1 MKHHQPIRVV
11 IVLLSVLFICF
22 TTSAQISQYQT
33 KDLRLIYLSPGYSY
47 LVPHTARSF
56 ENALTF
62 HKKFWNYKPSE
73 PVSILLNDF
82 EDVGNGGTLVI
93 PWNFLSIGISP
104 FDYSFNI
111 IPGNERM
118 QWLMNHEL
126 THVVMCDKAS
136 NSDKFYRKA
145 FLGKVMPDPSEPVS
159 MVYSYFTT
167 PRWYSP
173 RWFHEGIAVFMET
186 WMSGGMGRVLGG
198 YDEMVFRTMAKDSAR
213 FYRLIGLETEGTT
226 IDFQVGVNSYLYGT
240 RFVSYLA
247 YTYGVEKVQ
256 EFYKRENGSSRF
268 YANQFKNVFGK
279 DVQLAWDEWIICEKQ
294 FQHQN
299 LLTIRENQVTSPKR
313 IIQLPLGSVSKTFY
327 NKKNRKLYAAVNFPG
342 EMAHIVSIGV
352 DDGEMN
358 TISPVGSPSLYSVTS
373 VGYDADSNRIFVST
387 HNRTWR
393 GLSMI
398 DAETGKETKLIE
410 YSRAGDFAF
419 NPADRSLWGIQHI
432 NGRANIVR
440 MADPYQNIEE
450 IFSLPFGKSF
460 YDLEISSDGKLL
472 MGTITEVT
480 GRQKLA
486 LFNID
491 ELMNGKDDYVE
502 IYEFEDNVAANFVFS
517 EDNKFAYGVSYYT
530 GVSNVFRIDLITHEA
545 EILTNAETGFF
556 RPVVI
561 SDDSLMVMEY
571 TTNGMIPGLIK
582 IQTRDDVNAIEYIG
596 QKVYE
601 KNPEVE
607 NWMLPPP
614 STVNIDSLKQFEG
627 TYSTFKGIKLAS
639 AYPIIEGYDDLVA
652 FGYRANFMDYT
663 SLHSLTLRAS
673 YSNYSFL
680 PEKQRMHL
688 FADYNYWKWN
698 LTAAYNK
705 ANFFDLFGP
714 TKVSR
719 AGYAVTLKYHDLIIN
734 KLPVKLDYYL
744 RLGVYGDLEK
754 LPSFQNIESPYTELY
769 TFTGNL
775 HYTHLRKSLGA
786 IENEQGFEWD
796 FYATSYLA
804 KKSFYPAVISNQDF
818 GFLLPWRNSSFW
830 LRTSLGNSFGERKN
844 TLSNI
849 YFGGFG
855 NNWVDYQEALRYRDF
870 ESFPGV
876 EINEISAHN
885 FAKLTSEINLRPL
898 RFRNAGMLGFY
909 ATYARLSFFGMG
921 LFTDLDSPDLQ
932 RNIFNAGAQVDFEL
946 VIFSL
951 IKTTLSFGYAKA
963 FEDNFLPKDQ
973 FMLSLKLL

>member
-1 MKHHQPIRVV
+1 
-11 IVLLSVLFICF
+11 
-22 TTSAQISQYQT
+22 
-33 KDLRLIYLSPGYSY
+33 
-47 LVPHTARSF
+47 
-56 ENALTF
+56 
-62 HKKFWNYKPSE
+62 
-73 PVSILLNDF
+73 
-82 EDVGNGGTLVI
+82 
-93 PWNFLSIGISP
+93 
-104 FDYSFNI
+104 
-111 IPGNERM
+111 
-118 QWLMNHEL
+118 
-126 THVVMCDKAS
+126 
-136 NSDKFYRKA
+136 
-145 FLGKVMPDPSEPVS
+145 
-159 MVYSYFTT
+159 
-167 PRWYSP
+167 
-173 RWFHEGIAVFMET
+173 
-186 WMSGGMGRVLGG
+186 
-198 YDEMVFRTMAKDSAR
+198 
-213 FYRLIGLETEGTT
+213 
-226 IDFQVGVNSYLYGT
+226 
-240 RFVSYLA
+240 
-247 YTYGVEKVQ
+247 
-256 EFYKRENGSSRF
+256 
-268 YANQFKNVFGK
+268 
-279 DVQLAWDEWIICEKQ
+279 
-294 FQHQN
+294 
-299 LLTIRENQVTSPKR
+299 
-313 IIQLPLGSVSKTFY
+313 
-327 NKKNRKLYAAVNFPG
+327 
-342 EMAHIVSIGV
+342 
-352 DDGEMN
+352 
-358 TISPVGSPSLYSVTS
+358 
-373 VGYDADSNRIFVST
+373 
-387 HNRTWR
+387 
-393 GLSMI
+393 
-398 DAETGKETKLIE
+398 
-410 YSRAGDFAF
+410 
-419 NPADRSLWGIQHI
+419 
-432 NGRANIVR
+432 
-440 MADPYQNIEE
+440 
-450 IFSLPFGKSF
+450 
-460 YDLEISSDGKLL
+460 
-472 MGTITEVT
+472 
-480 GRQKLA
+480 
-486 LFNID
+486 
-491 ELMNGKDDYVE
+491 
-502 IYEFEDNVAANFVFS
+502 
-517 EDNKFAYGVSYYT
+517 
-530 GVSNVFRIDLITHEA
+530 
-545 EILTNAETGFF
+545 
-556 RPVVI
+556 
-561 SDDSLMVMEY
+561 MEY

-582 IQTRDDVNAIEYIG
+582 IQTRDDVNAIEYLG

-601 KNPEVE
+601 KNPQVE
-607 NWMLPPP
+607 SWMLPPP